1 VEDNKKALSMISMSK
16 RAGKLI
22 MGFKAVKEN
31 IENGKACLVVVT
43 RDTSPKTI
51 KEVVFAAHKESPVS
65 VRMVNASQEE
75 IGKAVGRKAGVL
87 CILDPELSKAVE
99 RLTSPVTKEECR

>member
-1 VEDNKKALSMISMSK
+1 
-16 RAGKLI
+16 
-22 MGFKAVKEN
+22 
-31 IENGKACLVVVT
+31 
-43 RDTSPKTI
+43 
-51 KEVVFAAHKESPVS
+51 